1 MQQIYNAK
9 SRVREEKY
17 EVVQVMHLY
26 KTEQNSKLHFIREV
40 TLAPEVSVFVSTE
53 QQLIDNERFFYQ
65 NVTRLNI
72 WFWLNK

>member
-72 WFWLNK
+72 WF